1 MIEPYCL
8 LFEAR
13 ISCVFLIFL
22 LRSIKAYLCLNMIN
36 FDAVDFSE
44 RRPEE
49 MISFFSRS
57 VYIVYYLEFSFV
69 LKELII

>member
-1 MIEPYCL
+1 MIKPYFL
-8 LFEAR
+8 LFEVR

-22 LRSIKAYLCLNMIN
+22 LRSIKAYLCPNMIN

-49 MISFFSRS
+49 VISL
-57 VYIVYYLEFSFV
+57 YM
-69 LKELII
+69 